1 MAQAPQPVVQG
12 SLTTA
17 PLAHV
22 LLSLHRR
29 GMGGTLAVWRDDGG
43 PGQDRILLQNGIVVG
58 ARLTEA
64 AGSLE
69 RGILPIFRRETA
81 AWAFY
86 NLNLLGEGPNV
97 HTGRVHPHAIVAAAV
112 RGGARADV
120 MDPVLDQ
127 YDGKAVRLVLG
138 FDVSQLGLVPKEQTF
153 LELLRAEP
161 ATVGLL
167 VQRSGEPKVAR
178 RMLYLLSILQGIE
191 VWEGAPQATAVL
203 GPDGQPHHG
212 ALVPEELPLLDEPP
226 PGISEFPSAFGG
238 LFEDTSTPKP
248 PSQSSAPRPKPPLSS
263 PGMPRPTGTPSS
275 PGIPRPTGAPS
286 SPGFARPSAM
296 PSGSALPPLAG
307 SASSPGAQRPPSYPP
322 SAGPAS
328 SSGSV
333 APKRGSV
340 LPPPSGSAAAKA
352 HIRIPTGP
360 TLPPP
365 PSEALPPE
373 LAARWRELAHEAAA
387 LDTKNYYEMLGIS
400 ETADAGQVR
409 DAYFAAVKK
418 WHPDRLPPD
427 LAALRPFAEE
437 IFRLF
442 TEAKDT
448 LSDEEKRLRYL
459 KTVRGGGGTPASD
472 RQLLMVL
479 TAAQDFEKANILAN
493 LGKYDEALSLL
504 EAVLILDPE
513 QADYHAL
520 KAWVLYNVGLSRPS
534 VKTQDVITHCDQAL
548 ARAQGGYHE
557 RALYTKGLA
566 LKRLAKEDQ
575 AIHCFRAV
583 ADKNPKHVEAAREIR
598 LYEMRARNGKSDARA
613 SKAPDPGAADPTKPG
628 SGLFSRLFGN
638 KKP

>member
-1 MAQAPQPVVQG
+1 M
-12 SLTTA
+12 
-17 PLAHV
+17 

-69 RGILPIFRRETA
+69 RGILPIFRREAA

-120 MDPVLDQ
+120 MDAVLDQ

-138 FDVSQLGLVPKEQTF
+138 FDVSQLGLVPKEQTV

-167 VQRSGEPKVAR
+167 VQRSGEPKVAK

-191 VWEGAPQATAVL
+191 VWEGAPALASGGMSEGEGAHGGL
-203 GPDGQPHHG
+203 G
-212 ALVPEELPLLDEPP
+212 LEELPLLDEPP
-226 PGISEFPSAFGG
+226 PGISEFPSAFAG

-248 PSQSSAPRPKPPLSS
+248 PSQSSAPRPKPPSSS
-263 PGMPRPTGTPSS
+263 PGMPRPSGS
-275 PGIPRPTGAPS
+275 PS
-286 SPGFARPSAM
+286 SPGFARPSAV

-307 SASSPGAQRPPSYPP
+307 SPSSPNVQRPPSYPP
-322 SAGPAS
+322 AAGPAS

-333 APKRGSV
+333 APKRASV
-340 LPPPSGSAAAKA
+340 LPPPTGSAAAKA

-387 LDTKNYYEMLGIS
+387 RDTKNYFEMLGVP
-400 ETADAGQVR
+400 ENTDAGQVR
-409 DAYFAAVKK
+409 DAYFTAVKK

-427 LAALRPFAEE
+427 LAGLRPFAEE
-437 IFRLF
+437 IFRIL

-448 LSDEEKRLRYL
+448 LSDDEKRLRYL

-479 TAAQDFEKANILAN
+479 TAAQDYEKANILAN

-520 KAWVLYNVGLSRPS
+520 KAWVLYNVGLSRPA
-534 VKTQDVITHCDQAL
+534 VKTQDVIALCDQAL

-557 RALYTKGLA
+557 RALYTKGLS

-598 LYEMRARNGKSDARA
+598 LFEMRSRNGKTEARA
-613 SKAPDPGAADPTKPG
+613 SKAPDPGTADPTKPG
-628 SGLFSRLFGN
+628 GGLLSRLFGN